1 MNFPSFQYF
10 NPYFLCFCT
19 LPKESQCCLF
29 DTGALQ
35 LLLSEPQAKSYI
47 LLLLASYVEEVLPDT
62 SALIFSVSKLGALQ
76 LVLSEDKPKAKIM
89 ELCRKGDAFIR
100 GWKKMEVG

>member
-47 LLLLASYVEEVLPDT
+47 LLLLASYVEE
-62 SALIFSVSKLGALQ
+62 

-100 GWKKMEVG
+100 GG

>member
-47 LLLLASYVEEVLPDT
+47 LLLLASYVEE
-62 SALIFSVSKLGALQ
+62 

-100 GWKKMEVG
+100 GQIGNLYKNVEKG

>member
-47 LLLLASYVEEVLPDT
+47 LLLLASYVEE
-62 SALIFSVSKLGALQ
+62 

-100 GWKKMEVG
+100 G